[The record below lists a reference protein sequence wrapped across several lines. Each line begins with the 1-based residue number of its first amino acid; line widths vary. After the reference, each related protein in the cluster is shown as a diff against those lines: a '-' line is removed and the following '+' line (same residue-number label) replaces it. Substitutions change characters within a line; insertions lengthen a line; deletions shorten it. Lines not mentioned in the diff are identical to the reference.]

1 MIKVSP
7 SILSRDFTKLGAEC
21 DRIVKAGADM
31 IHIDVMDGN
40 FVPNITIGIP
50 VVADLRKVSDA
61 FFDVH
66 LMIDRPDRYV
76 KQFCDAGA
84 DMLTFHYENYGSD
97 EDRIK
102 VINAVK
108 ECGKKAGISIK
119 PATEP
124 EKLFSLLDKVDFVLV
139 MSVEPG
145 FGGQKFKEH
154 TPDTIAKIRKYADKI
169 GKTDLMIGVDGGINA
184 ETGTLCKNAGA
195 DVLIAGSYV
204 FGSRD
209 CAAAIASLK

>member
-1 MIKVSP
+1 MINVSP

-76 KQFCDAGA
+76 KRFCDAGA

-154 TPDTIAKIRKYADKI
+154 TPDTIAKIREYADKI

>member
-66 LMIDRPDRYV
+66 LMSDRPDRYV
-76 KQFCDAGA
+76 KRFCDAGA

-154 TPDTIAKIRKYADKI
+154 TPDTIAKIRAYADKI

>member
-50 VVADLRKVSDA
+50 VVADLRKVSAA

-76 KQFCDAGA
+76 KRFCDAGA

-154 TPDTIAKIRKYADKI
+154 TPDTIAKIRAYADKI
-169 GKTDLMIGVDGGINA
+169 GKTVLMIGVDGGINA

>member
-76 KQFCDAGA
+76 KRFCDAGA

-154 TPDTIAKIRKYADKI
+154 TPDTIAKIMEYADKI

>member
-76 KQFCDAGA
+76 KRFCDAGA

-154 TPDTIAKIRKYADKI
+154 TPDTIAKIRAYADKI

>member
-76 KQFCDAGA
+76 KRFCDAGA

-108 ECGKKAGISIK
+108 ECGKKGVFQ
-119 PATEP
+119 
-124 EKLFSLLDKVDFVLV
+124 LSLPR
-139 MSVEPG
+139 S
-145 FGGQKFKEH
+145 
-154 TPDTIAKIRKYADKI
+154 RK
-169 GKTDLMIGVDGGINA
+169 NCS
-184 ETGTLCKNAGA
+184 LCWTRWI
-195 DVLIAGSYV
+195 LYW
-204 FGSRD
+204 
-209 CAAAIASLK
+209 L

>member
-76 KQFCDAGA
+76 KRFCDAGA

-154 TPDTIAKIRKYADKI
+154 TPDTIAKIRAYADKI

-184 ETGTLCKNAGA
+184 ETGTLCKNVGA

>member
-50 VVADLRKVSDA
+50 VVADLRKVSAA

-76 KQFCDAGA
+76 KRFCDAGA

-154 TPDTIAKIRKYADKI
+154 TPDTIAKIRAYADKI